1 MGPSLE
7 YMKIDNSDHP
17 RRKGRKAVLMALYA
31 LEIQNNVS
39 MELKEQPLPS
49 KLILDDIFLR
59 TKYDNDIN
67 DFISSLF
74 NHAVKNKDWCEDEI
88 KSRLKN
94 WNFERVALLDRLLL
108 IVAISEIFFLDDVP
122 PKVSISEAIELAK
135 EYSTKESSNFINGVL
150 DKIYQ
155 SKIKLADA

>member
-94 WNFERVALLDRLLL
+94 WNFDRVALLDRLLL

>member
-1 MGPSLE
+1 MGSSFE

>member
-1 MGPSLE
+1 MGPSFE

-135 EYSTKESSNFINGVL
+135 EYSTKESSNFINGIL

-155 SKIKLADA
+155 SKIKSIDA

>member
-1 MGPSLE
+1 MGPSFE

-94 WNFERVALLDRLLL
+94 WNFDRVALLDRLLL

>member
-1 MGPSLE
+1 MGSSFE

-94 WNFERVALLDRLLL
+94 WNFDRVALLDRLLL

>member
-1 MGPSLE
+1 MGPSFE

-150 DKIYQ
+150 DSFIQEINK
-155 SKIKLADA
+155 K

>member
-1 MGPSLE
+1 MGPSFE

-94 WNFERVALLDRLLL
+94 WNFDRVALLDRLLL

-135 EYSTKESSNFINGVL
+135 EYSTKESSNFINGIL

-155 SKIKLADA
+155 SKIKSIDA

>member
-1 MGPSLE
+1 MGPSFE

-94 WNFERVALLDRLLL
+94 WNFDRVALLDRLLL

-122 PKVSISEAIELAK
+122 PKVSMSEAIELAK

>member
-1 MGPSLE
+1 
-7 YMKIDNSDHP
+7 MKIDNSDHP